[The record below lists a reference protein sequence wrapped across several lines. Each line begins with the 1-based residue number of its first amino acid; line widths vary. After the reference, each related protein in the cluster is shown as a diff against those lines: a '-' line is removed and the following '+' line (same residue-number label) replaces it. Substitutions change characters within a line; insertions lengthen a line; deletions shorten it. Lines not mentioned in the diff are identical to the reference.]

1 MPNPTGKNGYRT
13 QIGVPLTRTLNKLE
27 KRLNIGSVRR
37 PPPVEISRQA
47 VIDKVSKDLLQLNG
61 PVFVQTQLKR
71 QGLMIPRD
79 TVRGIMHNHSDSGF
93 TLRFPG
99 HRKTQI
105 PCVGLSSLGVFHEVS
120 ADGHEKLSAQ
130 ALQMGEIGLPIYGY
144 KDKYSDNLLM
154 LRLIPNSRTAAAG
167 GHLYLD
173 FIEET
178 GCIPLQLTTDKGSEI
193 GWQYAFQTTLREAF
207 APGID
212 PHIFALFMV
221 LKSVHN
227 TVIEG
232 FWRWLRVKMGLNLKL
247 IILRGKQDRIFDS
260 NVPFHPALFY
270 WIFVPLIQQ
279 ELDEFREW
287 SSHVFEH
294 PSHVGG
300 LDCRIKIPQEAVA
313 ELREY
318 LTEEVGSRD
327 SHLRWPGVTVEF
339 EALAEQAWAGI
350 GSPKLLLESAW
361 ETFAQMSAYL
371 E

>member
-1 MPNPTGKNGYRT
+1 MALVATERGGAITFEP
-13 QIGVPLTRTLNKLE
+13 
-27 KRLNIGSVRR
+27 GSV
-37 PPPVEISRQA
+37 
-47 VIDKVSKDLLQLNG
+47 
-61 PVFVQTQLKR
+61 
-71 QGLMIPRD
+71 
-79 TVRGIMHNHSDSGF
+79 
-93 TLRFPG
+93 
-99 HRKTQI
+99 
-105 PCVGLSSLGVFHEVS
+105 
-120 ADGHEKLSAQ
+120 
-130 ALQMGEIGLPIYGY
+130 
-144 KDKYSDNLLM
+144 

-193 GWQYAFQTTLREAF
+193 GWQYAFQTTLRETF

-247 IILRGKQDRIFDS
+247 IILRGKQDHIFDS
-260 NVPFHPALFY
+260 NVPFHAALFY

-287 SSHVFEH
+287 WNIHRVQFQADKNMPSGHVPAHVFEH

-300 LDCRIKIPQEAVA
+300 LDCRIKILQEAVA